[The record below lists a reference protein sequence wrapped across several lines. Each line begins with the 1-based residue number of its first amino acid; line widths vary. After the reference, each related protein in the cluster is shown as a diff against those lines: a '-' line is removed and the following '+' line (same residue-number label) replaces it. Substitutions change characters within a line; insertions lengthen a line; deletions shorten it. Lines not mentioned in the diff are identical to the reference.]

1 MDSSNFSNFQRIK
14 KRRGRKKGKGNS
26 ILFQFPRTSSSVQRG
41 TAVKRSTKH
50 KRPIK
55 RHSPFRNSI
64 HQAVRSGA
72 TSCLLSPNS
81 HNPAKK
87 SDRTGQHRTRF
98 AFYPIPLITVRG
110 QVSRYRARL
119 EKLGCSELVLSPL
132 PSIRHATSHPSP
144 GKKGRRKRGEEGNAP
159 LDPNG
164 LSFII
169 IMNPCK

>member
-14 KRRGRKKGKGNS
+14 KRRRRKKGKGNS

-41 TAVKRSTKH
+41 TGAKRSTKH

-119 EKLGCSELVLSPL
+119 EKLGVPNSFYHLCLLFDTRRPTL
-132 PSIRHATSHPSP
+132 PQE
-144 GKKGRRKRGEEGNAP
+144 RREEGNEEKKGTLP
-159 LDPNG
+159 LIQTAC
-164 LSFII
+164 LSLS
-169 IMNPCK
+169 